1 MKFIKIFLK
10 NKRSW
15 LQLSFKKLFIFLLLF
30 ILCVIP
36 FQFNERANAQTIRY
50 EQELKAYFDGF
61 INSQIEE
68 YKVPGVTLSI
78 VKDGRVLLKEG
89 YGFYDLEKNKSVD
102 PDNTLF
108 RVGSTS
114 KLFVWTSIMQLVEQE
129 EISLED
135 NVNQYLDFTIPN
147 NIVDDEREAKP
158 IKIKHLLNHN
168 AGFEDKAVKLFV
180 LTKKDMN
187 PLGDYLKENLPA
199 RVYPAGKQM
208 AYSNYATALA
218 AYIVQRVS
226 GMDFAEYV
234 DKNIFEPLNM
244 NKSTF
249 KQPVPEE
256 IEAESSYGYAYIRG
270 EYRKADFEFV
280 QPYPAGSLSSNAA
293 DMSKFMLAHLNNGL
307 YSWNRILET
316 ETAQFMHSQ
325 SFTHNKDFAGM
336 AHGFIEMNVNGYR
349 VISHGGDTRMFHTG
363 FYLVP
368 ELDLGLF
375 VSYNGRD
382 AGRASAKLFKNFM
395 DRYYPSEEDIIPTE
409 RGENFIDNSRIAG
422 KYHFNRINYT
432 SFESIIRMMSLTN
445 IEVDSENNLTY
456 NFQGEIHPLDQ
467 INPGV
472 FYDKES
478 GNKLYAAENSEGEIT
493 KLYTNSPNVLLRATI
508 FDTVLFN
515 ALFLGGYILLTLIVV
530 FVLIKSLFKK
540 YIRDKF
546 IIEKLTAIITG
557 FVSIGFLAAIIIV
570 FTNNHPIY
578 NIPYV
583 FLRDSSL
590 LNNIQLLI
598 WILPVLAILLVVM
611 NIRVWFK
618 KRWYLL
624 QKGAYTFYTLWSLG
638 IVWWFYHWN
647 ILGF

>member
-1 MKFIKIFLK
+1 M
-10 NKRSW
+10 
-15 LQLSFKKLFIFLLLF
+15 SFKKLIILLLLF
-30 ILCVIP
+30 ILFAFS
-36 FQFNERANAQTIRY
+36 FQINGSVQAQSIGY

-68 YKVPGVTLSI
+68 FKVPGVSLSI

-89 YGFYDLEKNKSVD
+89 YGFYDLENKKRVD
-102 PDNTLF
+102 SDDTLF
-108 RVGSTS
+108 RLGSTS
-114 KLFVWTSIMQLVEQE
+114 KLFVWTAIMQLVEQG
-129 EISLED
+129 EIGLED
-135 NVNQYLDFTIPN
+135 NVNQYLDFEIPN
-147 NIVDDEREAKP
+147 NIVGDEKEAKP

-168 AGFEDKAVKLFV
+168 AGLEDTAVKLFV
-180 LTKKDMN
+180 LSEANMN
-187 PLGDYLKENLPA
+187 PLGDYLKDNLPA
-199 RVYPAGKQM
+199 RVYPVGEQM
-208 AYSNYATALA
+208 AYSNYGTALA

-226 GMDFAEYV
+226 GLDFAEYV
-234 DKNIFEPLNM
+234 DTNIFEPLNM

-249 KQPVPEE
+249 RQPVPDE
-256 IEAESSYGYAYIRG
+256 IDADYSYGYAYIRG
-270 EYRKADFEFV
+270 QYRKDEFEFI
-280 QPYPAGSLSSNAA
+280 QPYPAGSLSSNAD
-293 DMSKFMLAHLNNGL
+293 DMAKFMLAHLNNGV

-316 ETAQFMHSQ
+316 ETAQLMHSQ
-325 SFTHNKDFAGM
+325 SFTHNSDFAGM
-336 AHGFIEMNVNGYR
+336 AHGFIEMEVNGYR
-349 VISHGGDTRMFHTG
+349 VLTHGGDTRMFHTG
-363 FYLVP
+363 LYLVP

-382 AGRASAKLFKNFM
+382 AGRARVKLFKNFM
-395 DRYYPSEEDIIPTE
+395 DRYYPSEENIIPAE
-409 RGENFIDNSRIAG
+409 RAENFIDNSKLVG
-422 KYHFNRINYT
+422 KYHMNRINYT
-432 SFESIIRMMSLTN
+432 SFESIIRMVSLTN

-456 NFQGEIHPLDQ
+456 NFQGEIHPLEQ

-478 GNKLYAAENSEGEIT
+478 GNKLYAAENEEGEIT
-493 KLYTNSPNVLLRATI
+493 RLYTNSPNVLLRASF
-508 FDTVLFN
+508 FDTILFN
-515 ALFLGGYILLTLIVV
+515 ALFLGGYILLTLIVA

-546 IIEKLTAIITG
+546 ILEKMTAIIYG
-557 FVSIGFLAAIIIV
+557 FVSIGFLAAIVIV
-570 FTNNHPIY
+570 FTNNHPVY

-598 WILPVLAILLVVM
+598 WILPVLAIFLVVM

>member
-1 MKFIKIFLK
+1 
-10 NKRSW
+10 
-15 LQLSFKKLFIFLLLF
+15 LSFKKLFIFLLLF
-30 ILCVIP
+30 ILFALP
-36 FQFNERANAQTIRY
+36 FQINRNVSAQTIGY

-61 INSQIEE
+61 INSQMEE
-68 YKVPGVTLSI
+68 YKVPGVTLSV
-78 VKDGRVLLKEG
+78 VKDGRILLKEG
-89 YGFYDLEKNKSVD
+89 YGYYDLENNKSVD

-129 EISLED
+129 KISLED
-135 NVNQYLDFTIPN
+135 NANQYLDFTIPN

-180 LTKKDMN
+180 LSKKDMN

-199 RVYPAGKQM
+199 RVYPAGEQM

-270 EYRKADFEFV
+270 EYRKDDFEFV
-280 QPYPAGSLSSNAA
+280 QAYPAGSLSSNAA

-316 ETAQFMHSQ
+316 ETAQLMHSQ
-325 SFTHNKDFAGM
+325 SFTHNNDFAGM

-382 AGRASAKLFKNFM
+382 AGRARAKLFKNFM
-395 DRYYPSEEDIIPTE
+395 DRYYPSEENIIPTE

-456 NFQGEIHPLDQ
+456 NFQGEIHPLRQ

-472 FYDKES
+472 FYDQES
-478 GNKLYAAENSEGEIT
+478 GNKLYAAENSEGEIS
-493 KLYTNSPNVLLRATI
+493 KLYTNSPNVLLRASI

-515 ALFLGGYILLTLIVV
+515 ALFLGGYILLTLIVA

-546 IIEKLTAIITG
+546 IIEKFTAIITG
-557 FVSIGFLAAIIIV
+557 FVSIGFLVAIIIV

-590 LNNIQLLI
+590 FNNIQLLI

-611 NIRVWFK
+611 NIRVWLK

>member
-1 MKFIKIFLK
+1 
-10 NKRSW
+10 
-15 LQLSFKKLFIFLLLF
+15 LSFKKLFIFLLLF
-30 ILCVIP
+30 ILLALP
-36 FQFNERANAQTIRY
+36 FQINGNVNAQTIGY

-199 RVYPAGKQM
+199 RVYPASKQM

-395 DRYYPSEEDIIPTE
+395 DRYYPSEEDIIPSE

-456 NFQGEIHPLDQ
+456 NFQGKIHPLDQ

-557 FVSIGFLAAIIIV
+557 FASIGFLAAIIIV